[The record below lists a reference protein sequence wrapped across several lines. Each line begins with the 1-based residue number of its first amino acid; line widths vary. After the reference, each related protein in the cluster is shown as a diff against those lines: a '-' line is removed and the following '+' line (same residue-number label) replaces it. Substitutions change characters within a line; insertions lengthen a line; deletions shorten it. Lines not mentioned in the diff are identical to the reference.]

1 MIINSTNN
9 NKTNT
14 HLSSELIEKKTKK
27 NTTYD
32 VGNPGPAL
40 RQAQTYCYY

>member
-14 HLSSELIEKKTKK
+14 HLSSELIERKKK

>member
-9 NKTNT
+9 NKTNN
-14 HLSSELIEKKTKK
+14 HLSSELIEKKK
-27 NTTYD
+27 NPTTYD
-32 VGNPGPAL
+32 VGDLGSAL

>member
-9 NKTNT
+9 NKTNN
-14 HLSSELIEKKTKK
+14 HLSSELIEKKKP
-27 NTTYD
+27 TTYD
-32 VGNPGPAL
+32 VGDLGSAL